1 MTEKPIRWT
10 SHAEENLIARSISR
24 EEVEETVRNPDR
36 EEDARPPRRV
46 ASRQYFDEVLKKEM
60 LLRVITEDTADG
72 IQVIT
77 LYKTSKITKY
87 LVP

>member
-1 MTEKPIRWT
+1 MPQKPISFT
-10 SHAEENLIARSISR
+10 AHAEDNLKARSISR
-24 EEVEETVRNPDR
+24 AEIEETILNPDR

-46 ASRQYFDEVLKKEM
+46 ASRQYFDDLLNKEM
-60 LLRVITEDTADG
+60 LLRVVIEKDDEC
-72 IQVIT
+72 ISVIT

>member
-1 MTEKPIRWT
+1 MPEKPIRFT
-10 SHAEENLIARSISR
+10 QHAEENLLARSISR
-24 EEVEETVRNPDR
+24 EEVEETVRSPDR
-36 EEDARPPRRV
+36 EEDARLPRRV
-46 ASRQYFDEVLKKEM
+46 ASRQYFDELLKKEM
-60 LLRVITEDTADG
+60 LLRVITQESADG

>member
-1 MTEKPIRWT
+1 MTVKPITFT
-10 SHAEENLIARSISR
+10 SHAEDNLKVRSISP
-24 EEVEETVRNPDR
+24 EEIEETIRNPDR

-46 ASRQYFDEVLKKEM
+46 ASRQYFDDVLNKEM
-60 LLRVITEDTADG
+60 LLRVITEEDDEC
-72 IQVIT
+72 ISVIT

>member
-1 MTEKPIRWT
+1 MPEKPIRFT
-10 SHAEENLIARSISR
+10 QHAEENLLARSISR
-24 EEVEETVRNPDR
+24 EEVEETVRSPDR
-36 EEDARPPRRV
+36 EEDARPPCRV
-46 ASRQYFDEVLKKEM
+46 ASRQYFDDLLNKEM
-60 LLRVITEDTADG
+60 LLRVITQESADG

>member
-1 MTEKPIRWT
+1 MLEKPIRFT
-10 SHAEENLIARSISR
+10 SHAEESLLSRSIPR
-24 EEVEETVRNPDR
+24 AEIEETIRNPDR

-46 ASRQYFDEVLKKEM
+46 ASRQYFDELLKKEM
-60 LLRVITEDTADG
+60 LLRVILEEVEST
-72 IQVIT
+72 ILVVT

>member
-1 MTEKPIRWT
+1 MPEKPIRFT
-10 SHAEENLIARSISR
+10 PHAEENLIARSISR
-24 EEVEETVRNPDR
+24 EEVEETIRNPDR
-36 EEDARPPRRV
+36 DEDARPPRRV
-46 ASRQYFDEVLKKEM
+46 ASRQYFDDVLNKEM
-60 LLRVITEDTADG
+60 LLRVITEETADG

>member
-1 MTEKPIRWT
+1 MLEKPIRFT
-10 SHAEENLIARSISR
+10 PHAEQSLLARLISR
-24 EEVEETVRNPDR
+24 KEVEETVRSPYR

-46 ASRQYFDEVLKKEM
+46 ASRPFFDELLSKEM
-60 LLRVITEDTADG
+60 LLRVITEESADG

-87 LVP
+87 LIP